1 MVRLVT
7 MTEVAVDADRTNVVH
22 VFTVPVLLEY
32 FTRYSVIG
40 EPPVLAG
47 VAHETARLA
56 LPRTATT
63 AVGILGTVAGVA
75 GAEFADG
82 RLKPTEF

>member
-1 MVRLVT
+1 
-7 MTEVAVDADRTNVVH
+7 MTEVAVDAGRTNVVH
-22 VFTVPVLLEY
+22 VAPLLLEY
-32 FTRYSVIG
+32 LTRYSVIG

-63 AVGILGTVAGVA
+63 AVGLLGTVAGVT
-75 GAEFADG
+75 GRDVADG
-82 RLKPTEF
+82 RLEPTEF